1 MFCRLQ
7 FFFKWTIV
15 ESINSGGVFM
25 ILWLV
30 TILCSI
36 FTALLLSGKGGF
48 LIAGYNTADAK
59 TKAKYDEKKLCLI
72 TGLGL
77 GAITVM
83 MALLAVFQENPPDI
97 LLTLFVVVILAACL
111 GILIAGNTLCKRKTI
126 SENMPDTATHSPK
139 KGQLKRILYCIVT
152 AAVVFFSC
160 VILFTGHVAV
170 SLKDHNIDI
179 DISYWPDH
187 SVFYEDIASVELLE
201 NIDIGRR
208 TNGLGSPKL
217 YGGNFRNKKFGD
229 YLLYAYAKC
238 NSYIVLH
245 TDGKTVV
252 VNDST
257 PEKTEKLYKQI
268 LNKLDAQ

>member
-1 MFCRLQ
+1 
-7 FFFKWTIV
+7 
-15 ESINSGGVFM
+15 M

-30 TILCSI
+30 TILFAI

-111 GILIAGNTLCKRKTI
+111 GILIAGNTVCKRKEI
-126 SENMPDTATHSPK
+126 SEDIPGAAQNPPQKM
-139 KGQLKRILYCIVT
+139 QMKRIVYCIGT
-152 AAVVFFSC
+152 AAVLFFSG
-160 VILFTGHVAV
+160 VILFTGHVV
-170 SLKDHNIDI
+170 VVLKDHSINI
-179 DISYWPDH
+179 DISYWADH
-187 SVFYEDIASVELLE
+187 SIPYEDITSVELLDS
-201 NIDIGRR
+201 IDIGRR
-208 TNGLGSPKL
+208 TNGLGSPRL
-217 YGGNFRNKKFGD
+217 YGGNFRNETFGD

-238 NSYIVLH
+238 DSYIALH

-257 PEKTEKLYKQI
+257 PEKTERLYEQI
-268 LNKLDAQ
+268 LDKLNAQ

>member
-1 MFCRLQ
+1 
-7 FFFKWTIV
+7 
-15 ESINSGGVFM
+15 M
-25 ILWLV
+25 ILWLI
-30 TILCSI
+30 TILCAVL
-36 FTALLLSGKGGF
+36 TLLLLSGKGSF
-48 LIAGYNTADAK
+48 LIAGYNTADAE

-72 TGLGL
+72 TGLGF
-77 GAITVM
+77 GVITVM
-83 MALLAVFQENPPDI
+83 MALLAVFQKNPPDI
-97 LLTLFVVVILAACL
+97 LLVLSEVVILAACL
-111 GILIAGNTLCKRKTI
+111 GVLIAGNTLCKRKTI
-126 SENMPDTATHSPK
+126 SENMPGTVTHSPK
-139 KGQLKRILYCIVT
+139 KIQLKRILYCIGT
-152 AAVVFFSC
+152 AAVIFFSC
-160 VILFTGHVAV
+160 VILFTGHVVV
-170 SLKDHNIDI
+170 SLKDRSIDI
-179 DISYWPDH
+179 DISYWADH
-187 SVFYEDIASVELLE
+187 SVLYEDIASVELLD

-268 LNKLDAQ
+268 LDKLNAQ